1 MVRPG
6 RHQYLIR
13 FAYDGQRFFGVSPQ
27 RDRPTV
33 GASLYERL
41 EAAAGQRPRALQF
54 TARTDTG
61 VSAEENFATCWFLEP
76 FDPVRFE
83 AQFQKTLEDGITSV
97 SATAVDIHV
106 HARNISSGKW
116 YRYMI
121 RSDGEEDP
129 RAWGVEKPLDVQAM
143 KSLAARF
150 EGEHDFS
157 AFRWRCSAP
166 DTMKTLARVEITAVP
181 TGYIIDVEGD
191 GFLRRMVR
199 KIVGAIVWVGL
210 GEATVE
216 DVASLI
222 DSGAK
227 YGAPHGAPAHG
238 LTLMAIRRTGS

>member
-1 MVRPG
+1 MARPG

-27 RDRPTV
+27 RDRPTA

-41 EAAAGQRPRALQF
+41 EQAAGQRPRALQF

-76 FDPVRFE
+76 FDPKEFE
-83 AQFQKTLEDGITSV
+83 VQFQQKVDDGITSV

-121 RSDGEEDP
+121 RTDGNDDS
-129 RAWGVEKPLDVQAM
+129 RAWKVERALDVNAM
-143 KSLAARF
+143 QSLASHF
-150 EGEHDFS
+150 VGSHDFS

-166 DTMKTLARVEITAVP
+166 NTTKTLSKVEITPVS

-199 KIVGAIVWVGL
+199 KLVGAIIWVGL
-210 GEATVE
+210 GEATVDE
-216 DVASLI
+216 VSSLV
-222 DSGAK
+222 DSGAT

-238 LTLMAIRRTGS
+238 LTLMAVRRKES

>member
-1 MVRPG
+1 MARPG

-27 RDRPTV
+27 RDHPTV
-33 GASLYERL
+33 GATLYERL
-41 EAAAGQRPRALQF
+41 EEAAGQRPRALQF

-76 FDPVRFE
+76 FEPADFE
-83 AQFQKTLEDGITSV
+83 AQFQQKVGGGITSV

-121 RSDGEEDP
+121 RTDGNDDP
-129 RAWGVEKPLDVQAM
+129 RAWGVEGALDVNAM
-143 KSLAARF
+143 ESLAAQF
-150 EGEHDFS
+150 IGSHDFS

-166 DTMKTLARVEITAVP
+166 NTMKTLTRVEITPVP

-199 KIVGAIVWVGL
+199 KLVGAIIWVGL

-222 DSGAK
+222 DSGVN

-238 LTLMAIRRTGS
+238 LTLMAVLRKEG